1 MGKIVEMPTK
11 LANMIAA
18 GEVVE
23 RPANIV
29 KEVVENSIDA
39 NATTIKVYLKDGGL
53 TEVKVIDDGQGMDES
68 DIKLCFLPH
77 ATSKIKNEYDLF
89 RIQTLG
95 FRGEALASIASV
107 SEVSLVSKTKDT
119 EAYNIV
125 YKFGHQ
131 ISFSQTAANIGT
143 TITVKN
149 LFFNTPAR
157 LKYLKTKEQ
166 ELATISTIIDKL
178 ALSHPQISFNL
189 FNDDKPIYR
198 SNGKG
203 DIKALIG
210 GIYGL
215 EAARRLQ
222 KVEFNEAGFKG
233 TIYYVLP
240 EIYRSNKNQL
250 TYIINGRYVRYYALN
265 DVVVDS
271 FKGYLPIN
279 KYPILVLYLT
289 IDPLLIDVNI
299 HPKKE
304 EVKIA
309 EPRQLFG
316 IIATK
321 IKESLKATRHIPNA
335 FIAPTKSQEIDDK
348 KYVVNVASS
357 LTNQEEKNVVSP
369 EPQTLIAEEEPK
381 QYGLLPEQKLP
392 NLVFVGIVMRTYIVC
407 EANDEMYLLDQHA
420 CAERI
425 RYEYYAK
432 ALGNPKLVTQPLLI
446 PSSLELTKDEALYL
460 KTNLAI
466 FTNLG
471 FKLELDITTLKIFEI
486 PVWAAKDYLD
496 IIRDMIR
503 LIMDN
508 KEINI
513 IDFRDRVCK
522 QISCKASI
530 RANDYITKEEALV
543 LIKEL
548 AQCENPYHCPHGR
561 PTIITISKRDLEKM
575 FARVL

>member
-1 MGKIVEMPTK
+1 MKRAV
-11 LANMIAA
+11 
-18 GEVVE
+18 
-23 RPANIV
+23 
-29 KEVVENSIDA
+29 
-39 NATTIKVYLKDGGL
+39 
-53 TEVKVIDDGQGMDES
+53 
-68 DIKLCFLPH
+68 
-77 ATSKIKNEYDLF
+77 
-89 RIQTLG
+89 
-95 FRGEALASIASV
+95 
-107 SEVSLVSKTKDT
+107 
-119 EAYNIV
+119 
-125 YKFGHQ
+125 
-131 ISFSQTAANIGT
+131 
-143 TITVKN
+143 
-149 LFFNTPAR
+149 
-157 LKYLKTKEQ
+157 
-166 ELATISTIIDKL
+166 
-178 ALSHPQISFNL
+178 
-189 FNDDKPIYR
+189 
-198 SNGKG
+198 
-203 DIKALIG
+203 
-210 GIYGL
+210 
-215 EAARRLQ
+215 
-222 KVEFNEAGFKG
+222 
-233 TIYYVLP
+233 VLP

-335 FIAPTKSQEIDDK
+335 FIAPTKSQEIDDN

-357 LTNQEEKNVVSP
+357 LTNQEEKNVVNP

-392 NLVFVGIVMRTYIVC
+392 NLVFVGIIMRTYIVC

-432 ALGNPKLVTQPLLI
+432 ALGNPKLITQPLLI

-486 PVWAAKDYLD
+486 PAWAAKDYLD

-503 LIMDN
+503 LI
-508 KEINI
+508 K
-513 IDFRDRVCK
+513 K
-522 QISCKASI
+522 
-530 RANDYITKEEALV
+530 
-543 LIKEL
+543 
-548 AQCENPYHCPHGR
+548 
-561 PTIITISKRDLEKM
+561 
-575 FARVL
+575 